1 MAGDR
6 DNYNKLSSPFS
17 KLILN
22 NLSLQV
28 MFTIGAIVIYFLAA
42 TVSTQRTGAYIVTCI
57 FVPLYCYAVY
67 SNNWGTAL
75 RDKNLVKYGHIQEN
89 RRRGFQSGL
98 ICAIPIFVYTCFAV
112 SFAVNLGVDSVQFA
126 TYKIFTAPYTLFT
139 DLVSERAPALMLLYS
154 VFSPAFAALGYHN
167 GYKEYRIW
175 DHILYENGIKP
186 KKGEKSNLPKARK
199 PKT

>member
-6 DNYNKLSSPFS
+6 DNYNKMSSPFS

-22 NLSLQV
+22 NLSLQI
-28 MFTIGAIVIYFLAA
+28 MFTIGAIVIYFLVA
-42 TVSTQRTGAYIVTCI
+42 TIADSHIGGIVVTCI

-75 RDKNLVKYGHIQEN
+75 RDKNLVKYGHIEEN
-89 RRRGFQSGL
+89 RKRGFLSGL
-98 ICAIPIFVYTCFAV
+98 ICAIPIFVYTCFAI
-112 SFAVNLGVDSVQFA
+112 SFAVNLGVDSVKFA
-126 TYKIFTAPYTLFT
+126 TYKICTAPYTLFT
-139 DLVSERAPALMLLYS
+139 DYLSSRAPALMLLYS
-154 VFSPAFAALGYHN
+154 VFSPVFAALGYRN

-199 PKT
+199 RKD